1 MIFDLNFK
9 LAFDRWELT
18 PLANNN
24 YVINKMRPV
33 LNFDASYEYLINK
46 QFSAF
51 AQVNNI
57 ASQYYSKYYDFK
69 NFGLNFIVGV
79 TYSFG
84 DEPLRKVKTK
94 K

>member
-1 MIFDLNFK
+1 MLSWLSAPISLNLLLTSFIKFK
-9 LAFDRWELT
+9 KSL
-18 PLANNN
+18 
-24 YVINKMRPV
+24 IV
-33 LNFDASYEYLINK
+33 LNFDASFEYLITK

-84 DEPLRKVKTK
+84 DEPLRKPKGK
-94 K
+94 R